1 MAQSEDAADAA
12 REGDETTACVT
23 MVLLF
28 KLLLELTLDVELLLL
43 ATLDACVVADDG
55 ADAAVAAGVSSV
67 R

>member
-1 MAQSEDAADAA
+1 MAPSDGAA

-43 ATLDACVVADDG
+43 ATLDACVVVDG
-55 ADAAVAAGVSSV
+55 ADAVVAAGVSSV